1 MAKRNAVS
9 FRTPV
14 ARMIGGNAYQG
25 RTTDSKGRALEY
37 KSGPKKGQARTD
49 FPIGIAITKT
59 QPHWATEPGWGETI
73 WAEGHASWPG
83 GQAQRPDFAW
93 KVQDGDSTV
102 PNLEGRRP
110 CDNPGWPG
118 HWVIW
123 FSGTNPP
130 PVADG
135 RRIMEGVPA
144 AWSTEPGLVMPGD
157 YVEVFC
163 SVVGNEAESPGVYL
177 NCEALCLRGYHPEG
191 RLTQR
196 VDLASAGFGAPL
208 PAGASAAPTG
218 NALMPAAP
226 PAPGASPSTP
236 AAPPV
241 PASPAP
247 APAASPVPVTP
258 NPAILGAPAPVTVPP
273 APVPSPVTPPPAAPA
288 KPVMN
293 NGGDYDAHITAGWT
307 DAMLREKGW
316 IA

>member
-1 MAKRNAVS
+1 MAKRNSVQ

-25 RTTDSKGRALEY
+25 RTTDQKGRPLVY
-37 KSGPKKGQARTD
+37 KSGPKQGQPRTD
-49 FPIGIAITKT
+49 FPIGVAIPKT
-59 QPHWATEPGWGETI
+59 QAHFSAEPGWGDKI
-73 WAEGHASWPG
+73 WAEGHAAWPG

-93 KVQDGDSTV
+93 KVIDGDSTV

-110 CDNPGWPG
+110 CDNAGYPGN
-118 HWVIW
+118 WVLW

-135 RRIMEGVPA
+135 RRIMEGIPA
-144 AWSTEPGLVMPGD
+144 TWSNEPGLVMPGD

-177 NCEALCLRGYHPEG
+177 NCEALCLRGYHPDG

-208 PAGASAAPTG
+208 PAGASVAPTG
-218 NALMPAAP
+218 NAAGLVAP
-226 PAPGASPSTP
+226 PSTP

-247 APAASPVPVTP
+247 APVAPPAPVTTPVTP
-258 NPAILGAPAPVTVPP
+258 NAAILGAPAPVIVPP
-273 APVPSPVTPPPAAPA
+273 APVPLPVTPPPPAPA
-288 KPVMN
+288 VRMLK
-293 NGGDYDAHITAGWT
+293 NGGVYDDWIKAGWT
-307 DAMLREKGW
+307 DDSLRAAGH
-316 IA
+316 ID